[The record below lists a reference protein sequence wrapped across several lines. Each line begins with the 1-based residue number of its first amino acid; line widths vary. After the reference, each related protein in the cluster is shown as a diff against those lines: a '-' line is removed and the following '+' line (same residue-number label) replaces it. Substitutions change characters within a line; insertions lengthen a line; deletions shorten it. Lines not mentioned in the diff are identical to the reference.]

1 MTKFREKRK
10 DERYI
15 FYNPADTRSLLF
27 KEIEKYSTFKWN
39 THTGKEEE
47 KSFEY
52 HSSSYVKNSALIFS
66 KLIPY
71 SFDGNGLVRKDNKV
85 EYLKLVINEMN
96 KVADEVSYISTR
108 LESVI
113 NSFKNNGYK
122 VKSFKGK
129 PLWRFVVGLGASHP
143 QETSMTLHHIY
154 GVPYIPASA
163 IKGIIKHWSVLKFA
177 EEYARIKK
185 GEDVN
190 FDTAVEEIS
199 EKLREGKN
207 LSITIDNVSFYDLIR
222 IFGTQE
228 REGEIIF
235 FDAYPCDK
243 ITLKIDVM
251 NPHYK
256 NYYFSTQPPAD
267 WDQPRPLPFL
277 TVENTKFAFYVA
289 GKDETLTLKA
299 VKCAKDALK
308 EHGVGAKTSL
318 GYGIFTD
325 F

>member
-1 MTKFREKRK
+1 MTKSREKRK
-10 DERYI
+10 DDKYI

-27 KEIEKYSTFKWN
+27 KEIEKYSIFKWN
-39 THTGKEEE
+39 SHTRKEEE

-52 HSSSYVKNSALIFS
+52 RSSSYIKNPALIFS
-66 KLIPY
+66 RLIPY
-71 SFDGNGLVRKDNKV
+71 SFDEEGIVRKDNKV
-85 EYLKLVINEMN
+85 EYLKLVVNEMDKLGN
-96 KVADEVSYISTR
+96 ELDYINDR
-108 LESVI
+108 FERVI
-113 NSFKNNGYK
+113 NSFRNNGFE

-143 QETSMTLHHIY
+143 QETSMALHHIY

-177 EEYARIKK
+177 EEYVKIKK

-190 FDTAVEEIS
+190 FDTAVGEVS

-207 LSITIDNVSFYDLIR
+207 LSITVDNMSFYDLIR

-235 FDAYPCDK
+235 FDAYPCGK

-256 NYYFSTQPPAD
+256 NYYFGTQPPAD
-267 WDQPRPLPFL
+267 WDQPLPLSFL
-277 TVENTKFAFYVA
+277 TVENTKLVFYIA
-289 GKDETLTLKA
+289 GKDETLTSKA
-299 VKCAKDALK
+299 VKWAKDALK

-318 GYGIFTD
+318 GYGIFID